1 MQYLAN
7 IKLFEVLG
15 AQKPSKMM
23 HGGAVFNAD
32 AIYRNVKIINDLG
45 PFFSVTGA
53 DYTSLDKADD
63 QVASSSITVGDV
75 STNPQSL
82 VRRKQKKQK
91 SRNSRNLVTQALLA
105 QILQELKSNDIKQE
119 TPAVMP
125 ARAEPSFT
133 FPKSPIRQWIKG
145 FNFMASKQ
153 TREYFDHIWKV
164 RYGDDANT
172 SKAWKSQY
180 DTIEKIWQ
188 DTVGE
193 AAKEFVRTFGE
204 FWKFVQDAYEKAYAA
219 QNSNT

>member
-7 IKLFEVLG
+7 IKLFEILG

-45 PFFSVTGA
+45 PSFSVTGA

-63 QVASSSITVGDV
+63 QVAPPSITVVDG
-75 STNPQSL
+75 SANSQSP
-82 VRRKQKKQK
+82 VRRKRKKQK
-91 SRNSRNLVTQALLA
+91 SRDLRNLITQALLA
-105 QILQELKSNDIKQE
+105 QILQKPESNGNKQE

-133 FPKSPIRQWIKG
+133 FPKSPIHQWIKG
-145 FNFMASKQ
+145 FNTMAYKQ
-153 TREYFDHIWKV
+153 THEYFDHIWKV
-164 RYGDDANT
+164 KYGARANT
-172 SKAWKSQY
+172 SAAWNSQY
-180 DTIEKIWQ
+180 TSVNRMWKN
-188 DTVGE
+188 TVGK

-219 QNSNT
+219 QNSNP

>member
-45 PFFSVTGA
+45 PSFSVTGA

-63 QVASSSITVGDV
+63 QVASSSITVGGV

-105 QILQELKSNDIKQE
+105 QILQKLESNDNKQE

-164 RYGDDANT
+164 RYGARANT
-172 SKAWKSQY
+172 SEAWDAQY
-180 DTIEKIWQ
+180 TNVNRMWKN
-188 DTVGE
+188 TVGK
-193 AAKEFVRTFGE
+193 AAKEFVHTFEE
-204 FWKFVQDAYEKAYAA
+204 FWKFVQDTYQNAYSRK
-219 QNSNT
+219 NTST